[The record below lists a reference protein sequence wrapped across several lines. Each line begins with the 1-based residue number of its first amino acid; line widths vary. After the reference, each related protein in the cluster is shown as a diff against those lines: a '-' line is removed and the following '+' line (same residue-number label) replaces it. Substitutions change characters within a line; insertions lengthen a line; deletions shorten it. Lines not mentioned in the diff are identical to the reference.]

1 MRLERN
7 KTAKSEE
14 THHIMHYAQYYA
26 LYKGFDGFEIDLPN
40 RKVKK
45 NYAISFNQNEI
56 SNSYFDM
63 LSDVI
68 FFITWRF

>member
-1 MRLERN
+1 
-7 KTAKSEE
+7 
-14 THHIMHYAQYYA
+14 MHYAQYYA

-63 LSDVI
+63 LNDVI
-68 FFITWRF
+68 FFIT